1 MRYPITT
8 YSTNSFHMKRCENVF
23 AYKNDIVT
31 VLCVSHKT
39 RRITPT
45 NISFHIK
52 RAGLNHFEWPHF
64 ECFRKNEKK
73 KTYTQN
79 SETAT
84 GLNFS
89 QQLFILKLTRAVDF
103 VFKNM
108 DNIDHFECISMKN
121 FDVFFPLSIPFT
133 IAQETAICNVGYE
146 DILKNHYA
154 MTHACINKIFHL
166 YFVDAISPTC
176 HMVCTFFVNN
186 LNTMNRLL
194 S

>member
-73 KTYTQN
+73 KHT
-79 SETAT
+79 
-84 GLNFS
+84 LKIPRR
-89 QQLFILKLTRAVDF
+89 QQD
-103 VFKNM
+103 
-108 DNIDHFECISMKN
+108 
-121 FDVFFPLSIPFT
+121 
-133 IAQETAICNVGYE
+133 
-146 DILKNHYA
+146 
-154 MTHACINKIFHL
+154 
-166 YFVDAISPTC
+166 
-176 HMVCTFFVNN
+176 
-186 LNTMNRLL
+186 
-194 S
+194 